1 MPMVSVN
8 GVEIAFTEYGDPKDP
23 ALLMIQGLGLSSAA
37 WPPSLIT
44 ALTASGFR
52 VITFDNRDS
61 GLSQQMPSSD
71 VPNVVLQYLRSRLGL
86 RVKAPYQMTDMMCDV
101 AGLLDNLKANPAH
114 VVGMSMGGMIA
125 QLLAIHEPRRV
136 KSLVSIMSSTGSRRL
151 PGPTWAVSKHMLS
164 RPRNATKEAGMEYL
178 RILWRLLGSPRYPV
192 SNDELDDY
200 SNRLID
206 RGMTAEG
213 MVRQR
218 LAVMAAPS
226 RVADLAK
233 LDVPSLIIH
242 GDADP
247 LVPVEC
253 GMDTANSIPGA
264 RMEIF
269 YGMGHDLPEM
279 LVPAIS
285 SLIIDHAVDADSDCT
300 NR

>member
-1 MPMVSVN
+1 MPKVSIN
-8 GVEIAFTEYGDPKDP
+8 GVDVAFTEHGDPKGP
-23 ALLMIQGLGLSSAA
+23 TLLMIQGLGLSSAA

-44 ALTASGFR
+44 ALTVSGFHI
-52 VITFDNRDS
+52 ITFDNRDS
-61 GLSQQMPSSD
+61 GLSQKMPTSD
-71 VPNVVLQYLRSRLGL
+71 MPNFLLQYLRSRLGL
-86 RVKAPYQMTDMMCDV
+86 RVTAPYQMTDMMRDV
-101 AGLLDNLKANPAH
+101 VGLLDNLKVNHAH
-114 VVGMSMGGMIA
+114 VIGMSMGGIIA
-125 QLLAIHEPRRV
+125 QLLAIHEPRCV
-136 KSLVSIMSSTGSRRL
+136 KSLVSIMSTTGRRRL
-151 PGPTWAVSKHMLS
+151 PGPTWAVGKHMLS
-164 RPRNATKEAGMEYL
+164 RPRNATKEAGVEYL

-192 SNDELDDY
+192 SNDELDGY

-247 LVPVEC
+247 LIPVEC

-285 SLIIDHAVDADSDCT
+285 SLIIDHVLDADSHCK
-300 NR
+300 NK